1 MKAWLK
7 RIYYRLIY
15 RRIGVIIGKGVVL
28 NTQNGFEGHNAIGN
42 NAEVATCKIGLGS
55 YISDNSVMRKTIIGR
70 FCSIGSNV
78 QTGLGLHPSTTFVS
92 THPAFFSTQKQA
104 GFSFVDKDIFKEHIF
119 VDAGQ
124 KYVVA
129 IGNDVWIG
137 SNVLIMDG
145 VTIGDGAIVAA
156 GAVVTRDVE
165 PYTIVGGIPAKFIRL
180 RFTQT
185 QITRLLTIKWWEWG
199 LDKIRANSH
208 LFDRADSFADI
219 AEKGV

>member
-7 RIYYRLIY
+7 RIYYRLTY
-15 RRIGVIIGKGVVL
+15 RRIDVIIGKGVVL
-28 NTQNGFEGHNAIGN
+28 NTQNSFEGQNAIGD
-42 NAEVATCKIGLGS
+42 NAEVATAKIGLGT
-55 YISDNSVMRKTIIGR
+55 YISNNSVIRKTIIGR

-104 GFSFVDKDIFKEHIF
+104 GFSFVAKDIFKEHIF
-119 VDAGQ
+119 VDAEQ
-124 KYVVA
+124 KYVVT

-156 GAVVTRDVE
+156 GAIVTKNVE

-180 RFTQT
+180 RFTQA
-185 QITRLLTIKWWEWG
+185 QIARLLTIKWWEWG
-199 LDKIRANSH
+199 LDKIKAKSH
-208 LFDRADSFADI
+208 LFDSVDSFVDS
-219 AEKGV
+219 AE